1 MLLSHFPRL
10 VSDVYKRQGEHNP
23 ENGLIRLGSNQTL
36 YLAGGAVV
44 NAGIEATGDN
54 ITICGRGILDG
65 SDWEHNAGP
74 TDYMITV
81 YYTHLDVYKRQTV
94 SVGSQKK
101 QKKIIWTSWL
111 LLLVNM
117 E

>member
-1 MLLSHFPRL
+1 MIRMLFIFGP
-10 VSDVYKRQGEHNP
+10 GEHNP

-74 TDYMITV
+74 TDYMINAKNCNNLV
-81 YYTHLDVYKRQTV
+81 MRDIIIKGSYY
-94 SVGSQKK
+94 
-101 QKKIIWTSWL
+101 WTIVPQNCDRVL
-111 LLLVNM
+111 IDRIRLAVPV
-117 E
+117 